1 MPRVHHGHT
10 EIDVAAFVIVG
21 MRFNDAHRREAAAF
35 QPLPQVRQC
44 SCVRPSRARRHGPGT
59 RVDPPGIPCSAP
71 SGRASVL
78 GTTACC
84 PVTCDRKGAGEQ
96 APERPP
102 LHASRPADSDAGP
115 QASGTRCVMTG
126 RAVWSSGG
134 PDPDRA
140 VRSTS
145 FASWI
150 GATLR
155 GRSRSGRRRPA
166 RTMGE
171 VQAHAHESTR
181 ACAGAGGL
189 ETQTCSE
196 GARGYNAVPPAA
208 SVAFEP
214 GPADSNVGVARA
226 GVGPSETSSLMLSA
240 LSVQRPEGFPGSGMQ
255 VQSAGGGFPAAHRR
269 RRDLDQRRELGHR
282 HPHCSRRSAT
292 ISPVGTNPWASPAR
306 SLGVRRRRASV
317 GPGGRYVSVFLT

>member
-1 MPRVHHGHT
+1 MMPRVHHGHT

-21 MRFNDAHRREAAAF
+21 MRFNEAHRREAAAF

-78 GTTACC
+78 GTTAYC

-150 GATLR
+150 GATFR
-155 GRSRSGRRRPA
+155 GRSRSGRRRPD

-189 ETQTCSE
+189 ETKL
-196 GARGYNAVPPAA
+196 VPKGRAA
-208 SVAFEP
+208 TM
-214 GPADSNVGVARA
+214 
-226 GVGPSETSSLMLSA
+226 PSRL
-240 LSVQRPEGFPGSGMQ
+240 
-255 VQSAGGGFPAAHRR
+255 RR
-269 RRDLDQRRELGHR
+269 R
-282 HPHCSRRSAT
+282 
-292 ISPVGTNPWASPAR
+292 
-306 SLGVRRRRASV
+306 
-317 GPGGRYVSVFLT
+317 